1 MLSEMFLL
9 IINIC
14 EMIHI
19 VLEDFILISAVI
31 SYICTAVIKIKK
43 SMNLKKRTSLP
54 VPYNYSLI
62 IL

>member
-9 IINIC
+9 SISLC

-19 VLEDFILISAVI
+19 LLEDIILISAVI

-43 SMNLKKRTSLP
+43 SMHLKRSVQVYPTRITTL
-54 VPYNYSLI
+54 
-62 IL
+62 

>member
-9 IINIC
+9 SISLC

-19 VLEDFILISAVI
+19 LLEDIILISAVI

-43 SMNLKKRTSLP
+43 SMDLKRSVQVYPTRITTL
-54 VPYNYSLI
+54 
-62 IL
+62 